1 MDPPTIVP
9 GGNPV
14 TETPGLSATFPVTV
28 VGPVLVT
35 VELPRIVTLSA
46 APSGTTEA
54 AADQEV
60 ASSPKII
67 KVAAHAAADQQA
79 CFFCAEL
86 FRMRQMQ
93 QRRCYTWARRVRVF
107 AGENY

>member
-1 MDPPTIVP
+1 MEPLTMFP

-35 VELPRIVTLSA
+35 VELPKILTLSA

-54 AADQEV
+54 ATDQEG

-67 KVAAHAAADQQA
+67 NVAAHAAADEQA
-79 CFFCAEL
+79 LFFCTEP